1 MNYPTKSL
9 HFLQRD
15 VDHEGKAPVT
25 LQILIVGA
33 GLGGLSAAVAL
44 ARKGHTVDVLEQAS
58 KLGEV
63 SCVCV
68 QTVEPSHLC

>member
-15 VDHEGKAPVT
+15 VDAEGKAPVI
-25 LQILIVGA
+25 LRILIVGA

-44 ARKGHTVDVLEQAS
+44 ARKGHTLDVLEQAS

-63 SCVCV
+63 NRIELH
-68 QTVEPSHLC
+68 TVESSQCR

>member
-15 VDHEGKAPVT
+15 VDFEGKTPMT
-25 LQILIVGA
+25 LRILIVGA

-63 SCVCV
+63 SCICLR
-68 QTVEPSHLC
+68 TVKPSHAC